1 MRSLLEAADLV
12 KRYRV
17 GRSEI
22 QVLRGVALSVAQGEV
37 VAVIGPSGV
46 GKSTLLHVLGGLDRP
61 TGGTVHVDGND
72 VFALSDTERARF
84 RNESVG
90 FVFQFH
96 HLLNDFTAEEN
107 VMLPLMIQGRP
118 ASKARAA
125 AGELLNAVGLF
136 ERRDHLPSELSGGES
151 QRVAVA
157 RALVGRPRLVL
168 ADEPSGN
175 LDAEHSRELHDLIW
189 RLAGSLKQTFVIA
202 THDRTLAARADR
214 IIRME
219 DGRIV
224 DEGRGG

>member
-46 GKSTLLHVLGGLDRP
+46 GKSTLLHILGGLDRP

-118 ASKARAA
+118 ASEARTA

-157 RALVGRPRLVL
+157 RALVGRPKLVL

-202 THDRTLAARADR
+202 THDQTLAARADR

-224 DEGRGG
+224 DDGRGG

>member
-46 GKSTLLHVLGGLDRP
+46 GKSTLLHILGGLDRP

-118 ASKARAA
+118 ASEARTA

-157 RALVGRPRLVL
+157 RALVGRPKLVL

-175 LDAEHSRELHDLIW
+175 LDAEHSRQLHDLIW

-202 THDRTLAARADR
+202 THDQTLAGRADR

-219 DGRIV
+219 DGSIV

>member
-12 KRYRV
+12 KGYRV

-22 QVLRGVALSVAQGEV
+22 HVLRGVDLSVAHGEV
-37 VAVIGPSGV
+37 VAVVGPSGV
-46 GKSTLLHVLGGLDRP
+46 GKSTLLHILGGLDRP
-61 TGGTVHVDGND
+61 TSGTVRVDGAD

-118 ASKARAA
+118 VTEAQAA
-125 AGELLNAVGLF
+125 AEELLDAVGLSG
-136 ERRDHLPSELSGGES
+136 RRAHLPSELSGGES

-157 RALVGRPRLVL
+157 RALVGRPKLVL

-189 RLAGSLKQTFVIA
+189 RLAGSLRQTFVIA
-202 THDRTLAARADR
+202 THDQTLAARADR

-224 DEGRGG
+224 RDD